1 MLLEVKNLH
10 AYYDKSHI
18 IHGISLKIEGG
29 EVVGILGRNGVGK
42 TTLLRSILGLFPPKK
57 NGTILFENVNISKLP
72 TNKIVGMGIG
82 YIPQGRH
89 IFPKLTVMENL
100 STPIVRGKMDKSNL
114 EMVFDYF
121 PALKSKLKQL
131 GGTLSGGQQQM
142 LAIGRAIIS
151 KPKLIIIDEP
161 TEGLQPSMV
170 NIVRKS
176 IKNLSGMGITII
188 IADQNLEN
196 ALELCKRIYVLEKGK
211 IKYEERH
218 ENLSIELLYKYLG
231 VAKSKNYDSSRY

>member
-1 MLLEVKNLH
+1 MLLRVENLH
-10 AYYDKSHI
+10 AFYGKSYI
-18 IHGISLKIEGG
+18 IHGISFGVEKG

-42 TTLLRSILGLFPPKK
+42 TTLLRSILGLFPPRKE
-57 NGTILFENVNISKLP
+57 GLVLFDNINISKMP
-72 TNKIVGMGIG
+72 TNKIVEMGIG
-82 YIPQGRH
+82 YIPQGRR

-100 STPIVRGKMDKSNL
+100 STPIIKGKVDKSSL
-114 EMVFDYF
+114 QMVFDYF
-121 PALKSKLKQL
+121 PVLKDKLKQL

-151 KPKLIIIDEP
+151 NPKLIIIDEP

-170 NIVRKS
+170 NMVRKS
-176 IKNLSGMGITII
+176 IKNLSGKSITII

-211 IKYEERH
+211 IKYEEKQ
-218 ENLSIELLYKYLG
+218 ENLSIELLYKFLG
-231 VAKSKNYDSSRY
+231 VAKSRHYDFARH